1 MLYKK
6 FNKKVYLKADASSEI
21 GYGHFI
27 RTLALADMLKDDFDC
42 TFFTSD
48 PNEYQKGEVAK
59 VCNLHPLTFASAQDD
74 FLQLLSGDEI
84 VVLDNYYYTSEYQKA
99 IKDKGCKLVCIDDI
113 HDKHYYADIVI
124 NHAPGSDAGDYS
136 CEEYTHLLLGPS
148 YLLLRK
154 SFFDI
159 IDKGKEPAE
168 DCTFI
173 CFGGSD
179 ENNLTLRACQIIRG
193 FDTRKIIAVV
203 GGGYIFHEEL
213 AIYAEGNDIEI
224 HRSVNAET
232 MASLMKSS
240 TLAIV
245 PSSCTFLEA
254 CCSRI
259 PIITGYD
266 VDNQIYIAASCERLG
281 LGYNCGNLMEDFDQK
296 LSSALRSITSDM
308 SVTYCENQRRIV
320 NSSKNILINEF
331 KKL

>member
-1 MLYKK
+1 MSKR
-6 FNKKVYLKADASSEI
+6 KVYLKADASSEI

-59 VCNLHPLTFASAQDD
+59 VCNLHPLTFTTAQND

-84 VVLDNYYYTSEYQKA
+84 VVLDNYYYTSDYQKI
-99 IKDKGCKLVCIDDI
+99 IKDKGCKLVCIDDV

-124 NHAPGSDAGDYS
+124 NHAPGADAEDYC

-154 SFFDI
+154 PFFDI
-159 IDKGKEPAE
+159 IDSGKESVD

-173 CFGGSD
+173 SFGGSD
-179 ENNLTLRACQIIRG
+179 ENNLTLRACKVIRSI
-193 FDTRKIIAVV
+193 DNRQIIAVV
-203 GGGYIFHEEL
+203 GGGYLFHEEL
-213 AIYAEGNDIEI
+213 TKYAEGKDIEI

-232 MASLMKSS
+232 MASLIKSS

-245 PSSCTFLEA
+245 PASCTFLEA

-259 PIITGYD
+259 PIITGHD

-281 LGYNCGNLMEDFDQK
+281 LGYNCGNLMENFDQK
-296 LSSALRSITSDM
+296 LSVALRSITPELSA
-308 SVTYCENQRRIV
+308 TYCNNQRRII
-320 NSSKNILINEF
+320 NSSKDTLINEF